1 MDERRYS
8 IFINNLESDNG
19 EETLDDKTFRNK
31 TTHEIAHRDKFY
43 SDILEHFVSITKI
56 RNYIREFFK
65 WLFLCTLIA
74 AILQLSNAL
83 IDLFQRYIDDAT
95 ISEITEAIP
104 LFITSIVSFVSV
116 IIAIPLTI
124 TKYLFSTTEDEN
136 ITKIILHT
144 QKHDMSGRQWV
155 NPAPNE
161 SGNSN
166 TSQYNEEGEQSE
178 SSANS

>member
-1 MDERRYS
+1 MDDRRYN

-43 SDILEHFVSITKI
+43 SDILEHFVSITKT

-74 AILQLSNAL
+74 VILQLSNVL
-83 IDLFQRYIDDAT
+83 ITLFQRYIADAT

-144 QKHDMSGRQWV
+144 QKHDMSGRQWITPISNLSNNDGTEHEEV
-155 NPAPNE
+155 
-161 SGNSN
+161 SQSQSITNS
-166 TSQYNEEGEQSE
+166 
-178 SSANS
+178 